1 MRASLNMKSLGPP
14 GRRRLV
20 DPLRDRSRR
29 RNQAQPADQS
39 DSSAVGAPSAPGVYV
54 GDAQVVQA
62 EHRRLPS
69 HRVLQTLASA
79 FPEGTRRALLHE
91 MAEGAKVN
99 RKQSL
104 TMSVEEE
111 ISPTLGRPMHPLMD
125 DYRADWE
132 RETPAIVHVGA
143 ASAAPDLKSDPPI
156 RNLLRSKNGLDN
168 GGHFNR
174 NLGPTRQL
182 TRAR

>member
-1 MRASLNMKSLGPP
+1 
-14 GRRRLV
+14 
-20 DPLRDRSRR
+20 
-29 RNQAQPADQS
+29 
-39 DSSAVGAPSAPGVYV
+39 
-54 GDAQVVQA
+54 
-62 EHRRLPS
+62 
-69 HRVLQTLASA
+69 
-79 FPEGTRRALLHE
+79 

-125 DYRADWE
+125 DCRAEWE

-168 GGHFNR
+168 GGHFSLTLGGR
-174 NLGPTRQL
+174 ALGPPVRQRGPNVL
-182 TRAR
+182 LDGTLPPPRLKSAPLHRPLLRGTSETAATLPHCYIA